1 MGLTNHFHIY
11 LALEPCDMRKF
22 FNGLAALAEK
32 MKPAAL
38 KNGGL
43 FLFTNKRRNRF
54 KALYYD
60 HTGVCV
66 LAKRLEVWPTLSEP
80 GQQELNLTPKAL
92 QKPWRST
99 QPKKRTKPQPE
110 LSQGGRVSVA
120 YMFLKKSFS

>member
-1 MGLTNHFHIY
+1 MGLTNHLRIF
-11 LALEPCDMRKF
+11 LALEPCDMRKS
-22 FNGLAALAEK
+22 FNGLAALAEQ

-66 LAKRLEVWPTLSEP
+66 LAKRLEVGTFSWPDPSEPNQKQLTLSP
-80 GQQELNLTPKAL
+80 QAL
-92 QKPWRST
+92 QLIFDGVDLRNGTLRPWYEQES
-99 QPKKRTKPQPE
+99 E
-110 LSQGGRVSVA
+110 S
-120 YMFLKKSFS
+120 